1 MSVLSLPVGVRSS
14 VGYVGRVW
22 PVSLLPGRCL
32 LGFPT
37 SCIGPRHSL
46 LWIWG
51 LLLLCFSECLGL
63 VVCVLTKKWRAV
75 RVRIRWSKK
84 GGWNIPFKKPTV
96 FKVVGVVVFW
106 VNVWEGVHGFLPS
119 FGLISGPGAA
129 YVGNEF

>member
-75 RVRIRWSKK
+75 RGRGSLRKK
-84 GGWNIPFKKPTV
+84 RGRNMPLQMPTI
-96 FKVVGVVVFW
+96 FQGVGLLVLW
-106 VNVWEGVHGFLPS
+106 VNLWEGVLRFFAL
-119 FGLISGPGAA
+119 FRLIAVGGGA
-129 YVGNEF
+129 